1 MEGVAMTPVPATSAH
16 VPEDLV
22 GVIVNEVGHLQIKK
36 NHIVCLSILKKGRI

>member
-36 NHIVCLSILKKGRI
+36 IILYAYLF

>member
-36 NHIVCLSILKKGRI
+36 KSYCMPIYFEKG